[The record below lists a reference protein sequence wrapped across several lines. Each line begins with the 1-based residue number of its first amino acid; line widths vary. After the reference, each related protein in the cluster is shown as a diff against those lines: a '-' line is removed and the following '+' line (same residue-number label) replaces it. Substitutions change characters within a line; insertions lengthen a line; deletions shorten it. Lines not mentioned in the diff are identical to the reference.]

1 MGGVLSATATCAATV
16 PTVVSRKVASAT
28 TIEITYSAAVVAS
41 DLANGLSQFSVSIA
55 GTAAAP
61 TAASISG
68 AVLTLTVGTM
78 TASASNNAVTVQ
90 YTASSTTNQFL
101 ATSQGGAVANDGS
114 AQTVT
119 RDTCDASTPPTNGA
133 KGDCTSTL
141 AAGASCSPTC
151 NTGYTVTGQST
162 CGFKGVLSATAT
174 CAANPTV
181 VSRKVASAT
190 TIEIT
195 YSANV
200 VASNIAPSQ
209 FQVTIANGSAT
220 APTAAT
226 ISGAVLTLT
235 VGTMTASATN
245 NAVTVQYT
253 KSTTANQFLA
263 TSQGGAV
270 ASDGSAQTVSRD
282 ACDASTPPTNG
293 TKGDCTNAL
302 AAGASCQP
310 TCNAGYTVTG
320 PSTCGFKGV
329 LSAT

>member
-1 MGGVLSATATCAATV
+1 MG
-16 PTVVSRKVASAT
+16 
-28 TIEITYSAAVVAS
+28 
-41 DLANGLSQFSVSIA
+41 
-55 GTAAAP
+55 
-61 TAASISG
+61 
-68 AVLTLTVGTM
+68 
-78 TASASNNAVTVQ
+78 
-90 YTASSTTNQFL
+90 
-101 ATSQGGAVANDGS
+101 
-114 AQTVT
+114 
-119 RDTCDASTPPTNGA
+119 
-133 KGDCTSTL
+133 
-141 AAGASCSPTC
+141 
-151 NTGYTVTGQST
+151 
-162 CGFKGVLSATAT
+162 
-174 CAANPTV
+174 
-181 VSRKVASAT
+181 AT

-200 VASNIAPSQ
+200 TASNISLSQ

-220 APTAAT
+220 APTAAS

-263 TSQGGAV
+263 TSQGGVV

-310 TCNAGYTVTG
+310 TCNTGYTVTG

-329 LSAT
+329 LSATATCAANPTVVLSRKVASATTIEITYSANVTASNISLPQCQVTIAGGSATAPTAASISGAVLTLTVGTMTASATNNAVT